1 MEYTKTD
8 KIISIK
14 KDLGHL
20 IWWVAKD
27 KRKNLSDEAIVEAIL
42 SSGTE
47 YEVSRLFQT
56 FGVEQVA
63 AIFRKQISQPRINYR
78 ESTQHFFSLY
88 FDYHVPL
95 HS

>member
-1 MEYTKTD
+1 MEYTNTNKV
-8 KIISIK
+8 ISIK
-14 KDLGHL
+14 EDLGHL

-47 YEVSRLFQT
+47 EEVSRLFKA

-78 ESTQHFFSLY
+78 ESTQHFFSIY
-88 FDYHVPL
+88 FNHHAPL
-95 HS
+95 NS